1 MKNKLADVTDRIR
14 RAAQAAGRDPA
25 EITLVAV
32 SKTHSPATVAE
43 VIAAGARD
51 LGENYIQ
58 EAREKIAAL
67 ADQPATWHFIGHLQ
81 SNKAKYAVSLFDW
94 IHSLDSLKLAR
105 ALDREAAKKQC
116 RPRVL
121 IQVNLAGEASKSG
134 VAPEEAME
142 LAAAVGALENLSLRG
157 LMTMPPFYNDPEQVR
172 PYFAGLRKLADE
184 IRSAALPGVAMDELS
199 MGMTGDFEAAVAEGA
214 TMVRVGTA
222 IFGGRS

>member
-14 RAAQAAGRDPA
+14 RAAKAAGRDPS

-32 SKTHSPATVAE
+32 GKTHSPAAVAE
-43 VIAAGARD
+43 AIAAGARD

-58 EAREKIAAL
+58 EAREKIAVL
-67 ADQPATWHFIGHLQ
+67 ADQPVTWHFIGHLQ

-105 ALDREAAKKQC
+105 ALDREAAKKEC

-134 VAPEEAME
+134 VAPEE
-142 LAAAVGALENLSLRG
+142 
-157 LMTMPPFYNDPEQVR
+157 T
-172 PYFAGLRKLADE
+172 
-184 IRSAALPGVAMDELS
+184 IRSV
-199 MGMTGDFEAAVAEGA
+199 EAICRDHG
-214 TMVRVGTA
+214 
-222 IFGGRS
+222 